1 MPSIAPSETLSRF
14 ILQSNS
20 IKTSNSTVKYTAFL
34 PYPHVELSVFRIS
47 GISDDEIWDIGDRA
61 VAPKR
66 GRQILGRA
74 DISAL
79 NVTTKDLEVRPNEP
93 PARHA
98 NITGWPDEKSKQKE
112 IALELAA
119 EAQLHKK
126 LNTSNHDD

>member
-34 PYPHVELSVFRIS
+34 PYPHVELSVFRTS
-47 GISDDEIWDIGDRA
+47 SISDDEIWDIGDRA
-61 VAPKR
+61 VASKR
-66 GRQILGRA
+66 GKQILGRA

-79 NVTTKDLEVRPNEP
+79 NVTTKNLEAIPNEP

-126 LNTSNHDD
+126 LNTSNRDS